1 VVPPGSEGLAVN
13 VMGEPAVVG
22 PLFEAETVGETLFH
36 VADTDVQPENKEA
49 SFALYE

>member
-22 PLFEAETVGETLFH
+22 PLLEAETVGEMLFH
-36 VADTDVQPENKEA
+36 VADIAVQLEKREA